1 MTPREIDLEIGFER
15 QVGNPLW
22 LRVKGK
28 IWEPIWNQVK
38 DKARERID
46 VWPQDVWSLVEQQAM
61 EDYDDPT

>member
-1 MTPREIDLEIGFER
+1 MTPREIDLEISFER

-28 IWEPIWNQVK
+28 IWELIWNQVK

-46 VWPQDVWSLVEQQAM
+46 VWPQDVWSLVEQQVR
-61 EDYDDPT
+61 EDYDDPL